1 MAIKQEPEEPLDIQL
16 TSLID
21 CVFLLLIFFLVSSQM
36 KKIEKELPI
45 ELPKANAT
53 HEVKAAPDLVTVS
66 VLAPRTADLSEPVFY
81 VNGVPVGSE
90 GLRASLR
97 KAAEEKPGRRIRING
112 DINAPF
118 RLIVQVLDTCQGEGL
133 TVVGI
138 NTALG
143 LDTLRNQQK

>member
-1 MAIKQEPEEPLDIQL
+1 MAIKQENEEPLDIQL

-36 KKIEKELPI
+36 KKVEKELPI
-45 ELPKANAT
+45 TLPTAHAT
-53 HEVKAAPDLVTVS
+53 KEVKAAPDLITIS
-66 VLAPRTADLSEPVFY
+66 VLAPRTSDLAEQVLY

-90 GLRASLR
+90 SLRGALR
-97 KAAEEKPGRRIRING
+97 KASEEKPGRKIRING

-118 RLIVQVLDTCQGEGL
+118 RLIVQVLDTCQAEGL

-138 NTALG
+138 NTAIG
-143 LDTLRNQQK
+143 LDSLRTKK

>member
-1 MAIKQEPEEPLDIQL
+1 MAIRQEAEEPLEIQL

-45 ELPKANAT
+45 ELPVANAT
-53 HEVKAAPDLVTVS
+53 REVKAPPDLVTVS
-66 VLAPRTADLSEPVFY
+66 VLAPRTGDLAESLLY
-81 VNGVPVGSE
+81 VNGVPVGPD
-90 GLRASLR
+90 GLRVALR
-97 KAAEEKPGRRIRING
+97 KAAEENPGRRIRVNG
-112 DINAPF
+112 DVNAPF

-138 NTALG
+138 NTATG
-143 LDTLRNQQK
+143 LDNLRNQR